1 MKKHRVISIDTDRM
15 KYALIA
21 AGQGSRLVSD
31 GIQVPKPLVKVGGEP
46 LLGRLL
52 HIFLNNNADS
62 VCIIINEE
70 MTEVRDF
77 LEQQHLPVPLHVVV
91 KSTPDSFHSFY
102 ELMPYLK
109 GEGKFCLTTVDPIF
123 REPEF
128 SDYIRA
134 FRESDKEDALMA
146 VTDFIDDER
155 PLYVKTHPDNLKI
168 VGYASESYPDCRY
181 ISGGI
186 YCMNQKALSL
196 LPAAMEKGVSRMRGF
211 QQYLV
216 DAGLQVQ
223 AYPFSKVIDIDH
235 ATDVEKAERFCG
247 NTAIFPFLS
256 QSCRER
262 CCYLFCCG
270 PVSGRK
276 WP

>member
-1 MKKHRVISIDTDRM
+1 M

-31 GIQVPKPLVKVGGEP
+31 GIQVPKPLVRVGGEP

-52 HIFLNNNADS
+52 RVFLNNNADS

-70 MTEVRDF
+70 MTEVRSF
-77 LEQQHLPVPLHVVV
+77 LEQQQLPVPLHIVV

-102 ELMPYLK
+102 ELMPYLQ

-123 REPEF
+123 RESEF
-128 SDYIRA
+128 AEYIRA
-134 FRESDKEDALMA
+134 FSEDDKDDALMA
-146 VTDFIDDER
+146 VTDYIDDER
-155 PLYVKTHPDNLKI
+155 PLYVKTRPDDLRI
-168 VGYASESYPDCRY
+168 TGYAGESYEGNRY

-186 YCMNQKALSL
+186 YCMNQTALSL
-196 LPAAMEKGVSRMRGF
+196 LPAAMEDGVSRMRGF

-216 DAGLQVQ
+216 DAGLRVQ

-235 ATDVEKAERFCG
+235 AADVEKAERFIEEQ
-247 NTAIFPFLS
+247 TI
-256 QSCRER
+256 
-262 CCYLFCCG
+262 
-270 PVSGRK
+270 K
-276 WP
+276 

>member
-196 LPAAMEKGVSRMRGF
+196 LPVAMEKGVSRMRGF

-235 ATDVEKAERFCG
+235 ATDVEKAERFLEEQ
-247 NTAIFPFLS
+247 TI
-256 QSCRER
+256 
-262 CCYLFCCG
+262 
-270 PVSGRK
+270 K
-276 WP
+276 

>member
-1 MKKHRVISIDTDRM
+1 MKNRQVISIDTNRM

-31 GIQVPKPLVKVGGEP
+31 GIQVPKPLVRVGGEP

-52 HIFLNNNADS
+52 RVFLNNNADS

-70 MTEVRDF
+70 MAEVRNF
-77 LEQQHLPVPLHVVV
+77 LEQQHLPIPLHVVV

-102 ELMPYLK
+102 ELMPYLQ

-123 REPEF
+123 RESEF
-128 SDYIRA
+128 ADYIRA
-134 FRESDKEDALMA
+134 FSSDDKDDALMA

-155 PLYVKTHPDNLKI
+155 PLYVRTNPDDLKI
-168 VGYASESYPDCRY
+168 VGYTGESYAGCRY

-186 YCMNQKALSL
+186 YCMNQTALSL
-196 LPAAMEKGVSRMRGF
+196 LPAAMEEGVSRMRGF

-216 DAGLQVQ
+216 DSGLRVQ

-235 ATDVEKAERFCG
+235 ATDVEKAERFLEEQ
-247 NTAIFPFLS
+247 TI
-256 QSCRER
+256 
-262 CCYLFCCG
+262 
-270 PVSGRK
+270 K
-276 WP
+276 